1 MLSFLWSGHWRLSTS
16 GRRRFPNEKCWHKS
30 TNNWLLRISVHGSKC
45 LFALHRNILKGTTF
59 YNELKS
65 TTEFEFILEQ
75 LNIDVCTDTH
85 CDKTHVCSKI
95 HLWQSTAR
103 QIIWFFLCQ
112 NSKIIIEFCNHE
124 MYEKFEFS
132 CLKSRF

>member
-65 TTEFEFILEQ
+65 TMYWIWIYFGTIEYRC
-75 LNIDVCTDTH
+75 VYWHT
-85 CDKTHVCSKI
+85 
-95 HLWQSTAR
+95 LWQNTCLFKNSSLTKYCSSNNLIFCAK
-103 QIIWFFLCQ
+103 FLKLLLNFVIMKCMK
-112 NSKIIIEFCNHE
+112 NLNF
-124 MYEKFEFS
+124 
-132 CLKSRF
+132 RA